1 MKRFSYL
8 DRTHL
13 LQELSGSLS
22 QILCFTICISL
33 YTQRD
38 LRILRTNKEI
48 RTMGSYVYHYCFL
61 SSRAYQNRYQ
71 VLGITPRVPGFIS
84 WVVDLEALGPGSWI
98 RGPEV
103 LLSLVLGPGSWGLG
117 FRILGAHFRLCP
129 LQVHYFLIL
138 KILRSLFMK
147 LRKIKHCL

>member
-1 MKRFSYL
+1 
-8 DRTHL
+8 
-13 LQELSGSLS
+13 
-22 QILCFTICISL
+22 
-33 YTQRD
+33 
-38 LRILRTNKEI
+38 
-48 RTMGSYVYHYCFL
+48 MGSYVYHYCFL

-98 RGPEV
+98 LDLGSWIRGPEV
-103 LLSLVLGPGSWGLG
+103 LWSRFLGSLVLGPGSWGLG
-117 FRILGAHFRLCP
+117 FRVLGAHFRLCP

-147 LRKIKHCL
+147 LRKIKHCLWEAFYSALKKPNVIEV

>member
-1 MKRFSYL
+1 
-8 DRTHL
+8 
-13 LQELSGSLS
+13 
-22 QILCFTICISL
+22 
-33 YTQRD
+33 
-38 LRILRTNKEI
+38 
-48 RTMGSYVYHYCFL
+48 MGSYVYHYCFL

-138 KILRSLFMK
+138 KILRSL
-147 LRKIKHCL
+147 LHCL